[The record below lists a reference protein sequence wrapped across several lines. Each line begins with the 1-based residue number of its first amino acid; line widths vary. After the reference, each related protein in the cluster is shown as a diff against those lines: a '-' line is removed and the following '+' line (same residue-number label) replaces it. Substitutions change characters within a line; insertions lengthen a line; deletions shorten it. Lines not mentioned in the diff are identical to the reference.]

1 MPESNPNKYSRV
13 SSRVD
18 KIPSSGIRRFFD
30 LIASSDDIISLGV
43 GEPDFITPW
52 NIREAAIY
60 SIERGHTHYT
70 SNSGTV
76 DLRREISKYVNER
89 AGISYDPVTEILV
102 TVGVSEGL
110 DLALRTTTEIGDE
123 ILVPQPAFVAYEPIV
138 HMAGGK
144 FVGIDTSME
153 NKFVPAIADLE
164 SKVTDRTRAILIN
177 NPNNPTGAVISK
189 KVLFELA
196 EFVLANDLIV
206 ITDEIYDRLIY
217 GDKDAFVHFA
227 SIPGMRE
234 RTVTLNGFSK
244 SFAMTGWRVGYAVGP
259 EEIIAG
265 MTKLHQYTMMSAPTV
280 AQHAAKEALVNGDSS
295 VNEMLEAYSMRRRL
309 LLNGLNN
316 IGLECIE
323 PEGAFYAFP
332 SIKITG
338 LSSESFAEQLLL
350 EEKVAVVP
358 GNVFGPSGEGFIR
371 CCYAASVADIKEALV
386 RIGRFVDKHK
396 RDRR

>member
-1 MPESNPNKYSRV
+1 MC
-13 SSRVD
+13 
-18 KIPSSGIRRFFD
+18 IR
-30 LIASSDDIISLGV
+30 
-43 GEPDFITPW
+43 
-52 NIREAAIY
+52 
-60 SIERGHTHYT
+60 
-70 SNSGTV
+70 
-76 DLRREISKYVNER
+76 
-89 AGISYDPVTEILV
+89 
-102 TVGVSEGL
+102 
-110 DLALRTTTEIGDE
+110 
-123 ILVPQPAFVAYEPIV
+123 
-138 HMAGGK
+138 
-144 FVGIDTSME
+144 
-153 NKFVPAIADLE
+153 
-164 SKVTDRTRAILIN
+164 DR
-177 NPNNPTGAVISK
+177 
-189 KVLFELA
+189 
-196 EFVLANDLIV
+196 
-206 ITDEIYDRLIY
+206 
-217 GDKDAFVHFA
+217 
-227 SIPGMRE
+227 RE

-386 RIGRFVDKHK
+386 RIGRFVGKHK
-396 RDRR
+396 SDPR